1 MWSLSFQKNPPLPP
15 LAGKAPIASPSCP
28 SYMATSDPNSGL
40 ADWADLYG
48 HNQGLMMPATTM
60 RQPASMPDLT
70 VVNTATSASG
80 MTGPTNSPPSNMEAS
95 RIGKSP
101 RRRSRASRRAPV
113 TLLNT
118 DTSNFRAMVQQ
129 FTGIPSGPYSSGSLP
144 GSSSGSGPTIS
155 FGLDFSAPAVRPSGA
170 VMSFGQLQQQQYQR
184 QPPFQEQV
192 FSSQQQPPRQEQQ
205 QYQYGGNMFTPGEL
219 NSNNNGNND
228 MFIHGFANDSMFVD
242 GMSDRM
248 MSKAANSATNIN
260 GDGYFG

>member
-1 MWSLSFQKNPPLPP
+1 
-15 LAGKAPIASPSCP
+15 
-28 SYMATSDPNSGL
+28 MATSDPNSGL
-40 ADWADLYG
+40 ADWAELYG

-60 RQPASMPDLT
+60 RQPSSMPDLT
-70 VVNTATSASG
+70 VINTATSGSG

-95 RIGKSP
+95 RVGKSP

-144 GSSSGSGPTIS
+144 GSSSASGPTIS
-155 FGLDFSAPAVRPSGA
+155 FGLDFSAPVRPSGA
-170 VMSFGQLQQQQYQR
+170 VMSFGQLQPQQYQR

-205 QYQYGGNMFTPGEL
+205 QQQYQYGGNMFTPGEF

-228 MFIHGFANDSMFVD
+228 MFIHGYANDGMFVD

-248 MSKAANSATNIN
+248 MPKAANSATNIN